1 METTNRS
8 PLLQAEWAYV
18 EKSTLDDFGAT
29 EWNLLKAQRAPYM
42 AQQQASQILR
52 FLVASKDDPT
62 FGYQVNNYRH
72 SIQAASLALADGR
85 PEDYVVAALLH
96 DIGFIAC
103 QPTHGAFSARLLA
116 PFVGDDLVW
125 MLERHMYFQAI
136 HYHEHPEADR
146 FAREK
151 WRGHPNFVMTAEFV
165 AKYDQNTINPAIRE
179 LPIEAFE
186 PMVRRVFA
194 RPPRAIP
201 LPD

>member
-1 METTNRS
+1 MSDRQQS
-8 PLLQAEWAYV
+8 RLLDPNWSYVGKATLDEFGAAEWQI
-18 EKSTLDDFGAT
+18 
-29 EWNLLKAQRAPYM
+29 LKAQRAPYM
-42 AQQQASQILR
+42 AEQHANQVLR
-52 FLVASKDDPT
+52 LLAASKDDPT
-62 FGYQVNNYRH
+62 FGYQVNNFRH
-72 SIQAASLALADGR
+72 CIQSATMALADGR

-103 QPTHGAFSARLLA
+103 TPTHGAFSARLLA

-125 MLERHMYFQAI
+125 MLERHQYFQAI
-136 HYHEHPEADR
+136 HFHDHPDVDR

-151 WRGHPNFVMTAEFV
+151 WRGHPHFAMTAEFV
-165 AKYDQNTINPAIRE
+165 AKYDQNTIDPGIRE

-186 PMVRRVFA
+186 PMVKHVFA